1 MPIYEYKC
9 EKCGRRFEELVMNSS
24 QKVACPDCDSES
36 VEREFSLCA
45 SSATGCT
52 PSGGFG

>member
-1 MPIYEYKC
+1 MPLYEFRC
-9 EKCGRRFEELVMNSS
+9 EKCGRRFEELVTNSS
-24 QKVACPDCDSES
+24 QKVACPNCDSED
-36 VEREFSLCA
+36 VEREFSLFA